1 MRLPDK
7 FIDVITIV
15 NYVFKNSLGLNRN
28 KKLESG
34 RENILEKF

>member
-28 KKLESG
+28 KKLECG
-34 RENILEKF
+34 KENILEKF